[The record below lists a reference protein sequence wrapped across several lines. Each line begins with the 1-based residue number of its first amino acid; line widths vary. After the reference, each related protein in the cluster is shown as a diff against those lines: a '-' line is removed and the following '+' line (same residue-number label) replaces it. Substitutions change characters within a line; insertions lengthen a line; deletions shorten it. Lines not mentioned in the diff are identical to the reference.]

1 MKNTTESLD
10 RFTASYLFGSVECG
24 GSRLAPPKANSP
36 KQRAIIADV
45 TLNGIIT
52 LAEATALVGR
62 NVYANA
68 EKHTGAL
75 LANMVK
81 KGLLVRLKPGVFS
94 LPNAKAQ
101 APKPAPENDEN

>member
-1 MKNTTESLD
+1 MNT
-10 RFTASYLFGSVECG
+10 RQTASEPLPASDLFGSADCG
-24 GSRLAPPKANSP
+24 ESRPAPPKANSP

-45 TLNGIIT
+45 KLNGQIT

-68 EKHTGAL
+68 DKHTGAL

-81 KGLLVRLKPGVFS
+81 KGLLVRIKPGVFS
-94 LPNAKAQ
+94 LSNDLITHEMGQ
-101 APKPAPENDEN
+101 KPL

>member
-1 MKNTTESLD
+1 MKTPQ
-10 RFTASYLFGSVECG
+10 TASEPLPAFDLFGSADCG
-24 GSRLAPPKANSP
+24 ESRAAPKANSP

-45 TLNGIIT
+45 NLNGQIS
-52 LAEATALVGR
+52 LAEATALVGK

-81 KGLLVRLKPGVFS
+81 KGLLVRIKPGVFS
-94 LPNAKAQ
+94 LPNTDSATNSRIS
-101 APKPAPENDEN
+101 PP